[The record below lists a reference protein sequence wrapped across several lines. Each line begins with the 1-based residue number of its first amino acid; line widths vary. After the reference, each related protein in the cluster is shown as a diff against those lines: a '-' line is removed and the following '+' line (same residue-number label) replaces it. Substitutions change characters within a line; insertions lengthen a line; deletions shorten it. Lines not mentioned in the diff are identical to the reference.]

1 MTFINRN
8 QIILLLSF
16 IFLLGISYILSISF
30 GENLAKENKVSKK
43 NITDE
48 AKLDHVK
55 KELDFLQKTLMNY
68 VQQKEIN
75 TYLENLI
82 NINSKLWNI
91 EDDIRECERKKLFD
105 QTFIDLARSVYFT
118 NDERAKVKNDINK
131 TFGSELVEVK
141 SYEEY

>member
-1 MTFINRN
+1 MLINTPISLGELVDKISIL
-8 QIILLLSF
+8 II
-16 IFLLGISYILSISF
+16 
-30 GENLAKENKVSKK
+30 KQK

-48 AKLDHVK
+48 TKLDHVK

-68 VQQKEIN
+68 VQQEIN
-75 TYLENLI
+75 NYLENLI

>member
-1 MTFINRN
+1 MLINTPISLGELVDKISIL
-8 QIILLLSF
+8 II
-16 IFLLGISYILSISF
+16 
-30 GENLAKENKVSKK
+30 KQK

-48 AKLDHVK
+48 TKLDHVK

-118 NDERAKVKNDINK
+118 NDERAKVKNDINR

>member
-1 MTFINRN
+1 MLINTPISLGELVDKISIL
-8 QIILLLSF
+8 II
-16 IFLLGISYILSISF
+16 
-30 GENLAKENKVSKK
+30 KQK

-48 AKLDHVK
+48 TKLDHVK

-68 VQQKEIN
+68 VQQEEVN
-75 TYLENLI
+75 NYLENLI

-91 EDDIRECERKKLFD
+91 EDDIREWERKKLFD

>member
-1 MTFINRN
+1 MLINTPISLGELVDKISIL
-8 QIILLLSF
+8 II
-16 IFLLGISYILSISF
+16 
-30 GENLAKENKVSKK
+30 KQK

-48 AKLDHVK
+48 TKLDHVK

-68 VQQKEIN
+68 VQQEEIN
-75 TYLENLI
+75 NFLENLI

-105 QTFIDLARSVYFT
+105 QSFIDLARSVYFT

>member
-1 MTFINRN
+1 MLINTPISLGELVDKISIL
-8 QIILLLSF
+8 II
-16 IFLLGISYILSISF
+16 
-30 GENLAKENKVSKK
+30 KQK

-48 AKLDHVK
+48 TKLDHVK

-68 VQQKEIN
+68 VQQEKVN
-75 TYLENLI
+75 NYLENLI

-91 EDDIRECERKKLFD
+91 EDDIRECERKKIFD
-105 QTFIDLARSVYFT
+105 QSFIDLARSVYFT

>member
-1 MTFINRN
+1 MLINTPISLGELVDKISIL
-8 QIILLLSF
+8 II
-16 IFLLGISYILSISF
+16 
-30 GENLAKENKVSKK
+30 KEK

-48 AKLDHVK
+48 TKLDHVK

-68 VQQKEIN
+68 VQKEEIN
-75 TYLENLI
+75 NYLENLI

-105 QTFIDLARSVYFT
+105 QTFIDIARSVYFT

-131 TFGSELVEVK
+131 IFGSELVEVK

>member
-1 MTFINRN
+1 MLINTPISLGELVDKISIL
-8 QIILLLSF
+8 II
-16 IFLLGISYILSISF
+16 
-30 GENLAKENKVSKK
+30 KQK

-48 AKLDHVK
+48 TKLDHVK

-68 VQQKEIN
+68 VQQEEIN

-91 EDDIRECERKKLFD
+91 EDDIRECERKKMFD

-118 NDERAKVKNDINK
+118 NDERAKVKNDINIA
-131 TFGSELVEVK
+131 FGSELVEVK

>member
-1 MTFINRN
+1 MLINTPISLGELVDKISIL
-8 QIILLLSF
+8 II
-16 IFLLGISYILSISF
+16 
-30 GENLAKENKVSKK
+30 KQK

-48 AKLDHVK
+48 TKLDHVK

-68 VQQKEIN
+68 VQQEKVN
-75 TYLENLI
+75 NYLENLI

-91 EDDIRECERKKLFD
+91 EDDIRECERKKSFD

>member
-1 MTFINRN
+1 MLINTPISLGELVDKISIL
-8 QIILLLSF
+8 II
-16 IFLLGISYILSISF
+16 
-30 GENLAKENKVSKK
+30 KQK

-48 AKLDHVK
+48 TKLDHVK

-68 VQQKEIN
+68 VQQEEIN

-105 QTFIDLARSVYFT
+105 QSFIDLARSVYFT

-131 TFGSELVEVK
+131 IFGSELVEVK

>member
-1 MTFINRN
+1 MLINTPISLGELVDKISIL
-8 QIILLLSF
+8 II
-16 IFLLGISYILSISF
+16 
-30 GENLAKENKVSKK
+30 KQK

-48 AKLDHVK
+48 TKLDHVK

-68 VQQKEIN
+68 VQKEEIN
-75 TYLENLI
+75 NYLDNLI

-91 EDDIRECERKKLFD
+91 EDDIRDCERKKLFD

>member
-1 MTFINRN
+1 MLINTPISLGELVDKISIL
-8 QIILLLSF
+8 II
-16 IFLLGISYILSISF
+16 
-30 GENLAKENKVSKK
+30 KQK

-48 AKLDHVK
+48 TKLDHVK

-68 VQQKEIN
+68 VKQEEIN
-75 TYLENLI
+75 NYLENLI

-118 NDERAKVKNDINK
+118 NDERAKVKNYINM

-141 SYEEY
+141 SYEQY

>member
-1 MTFINRN
+1 MLINTPISLGELVDKISIL
-8 QIILLLSF
+8 II
-16 IFLLGISYILSISF
+16 
-30 GENLAKENKVSKK
+30 KQK

-48 AKLDHVK
+48 TKLDHVK
-55 KELDFLQKTLMNY
+55 KELAFLQKTLMNY
-68 VQQKEIN
+68 VQQEEIN
-75 TYLENLI
+75 NYLENLI

-105 QTFIDLARSVYFT
+105 QSFIDLARSVYFT
-118 NDERAKVKNDINK
+118 NDERAKIKNDINK

>member
-1 MTFINRN
+1 MLINTPISLGELVDKISIL
-8 QIILLLSF
+8 II
-16 IFLLGISYILSISF
+16 
-30 GENLAKENKVSKK
+30 KQK

-48 AKLDHVK
+48 TKLDHVK

-68 VQQKEIN
+68 VQHEEIN
-75 TYLENLI
+75 NYLENLI

-105 QTFIDLARSVYFT
+105 QSFIDLARSVYFT